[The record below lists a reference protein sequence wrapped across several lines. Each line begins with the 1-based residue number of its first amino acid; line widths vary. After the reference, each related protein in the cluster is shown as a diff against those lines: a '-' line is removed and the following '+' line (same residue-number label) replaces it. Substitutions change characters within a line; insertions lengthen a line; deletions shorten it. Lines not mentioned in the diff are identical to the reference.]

1 MTTEISQDPN
11 AGFNVSGRH
20 EIILGPDQSPQD
32 LNAGLQEYMRLNS
45 KGDLFDKSVAL
56 LMKLISKP
64 GDEVMWL
71 KLEIAKRVYQMAQEI
86 EVERLKKA
94 IEEQAEK
101 IEDIN
106 HEIEHRKFMDEAHM
120 EEHKERLLE
129 IKDKQRR
136 GEI

>member
-1 MTTEISQDPN
+1 MTTENSQYPN
-11 AGFNVSGRH
+11 AGFNVSGRQQ
-20 EIILGPDQSPQD
+20 IITGPDQSPPD
-32 LNAGLQEYMRLNS
+32 LNAGLQENMRLNS

-56 LMKLISKP
+56 QMKLISKP

-71 KLEIAKRVYQMAQEI
+71 KLEITKRVYQMAQEI

-94 IEEQAEK
+94 IEEQIEK
-101 IEDIN
+101 IEDIK
-106 HEIEHRKFMDEAHM
+106 HEIEHRKFLDEAHM
-120 EEHKERLLE
+120 EAHKEHLLE